1 MLDGRGISMAQQMK
15 QRTRRSV
22 LRIALDLES
31 QFCEEIEDVADELGI
46 DRSKF
51 IRAALQLALDRH
63 KSGQSIPV

>member
-1 MLDGRGISMAQQMK
+1 MAQQMK

-31 QFCEEIEDVADELGI
+31 QFCEEIEDVAYELGI

-51 IRAALQLALDRH
+51 IRAACQLALDRY